1 MTAARTR
8 HGGNAL
14 LVVLIGVAALAD
26 GLVAGLGPMAWSDHR
41 AGGFTTEEAL
51 PFAVAGMS
59 AAVGVVLAVLAMI
72 ALLRGRAGRGLARAA
87 VNLTWL
93 RLGSVIIALA
103 AVALT
108 VGVTSVFPLVG
119 MALALG
125 DSIGGLV
132 VTGAAAR
139 RTGDG

>member
-1 MTAARTR
+1 MM
-8 HGGNAL
+8 
-14 LVVLIGVAALAD
+14 IGVAVLAE
-26 GLVAGLGPMAWSDHR
+26 GLVAALGAMAWSDHR
-41 AGGFTTEEAL
+41 GGGFTAEEAL
-51 PFAVAGMS
+51 PFTVAGIS
-59 AAVGVVLAVLAMI
+59 GAAGALLAVLAMI
-72 ALLRGRAGRGLARAA
+72 ALLRGSEGRGLARNA

-108 VGVTSVFPLVG
+108 VGVTSVFPLAG
-119 MALALG
+119 MALAVG

-139 RTGDG
+139 RTADG